1 MSIDKDLIHRLTLEE
16 LAQVISDEDLVYLKT
31 TIRENPEAFNIWI
44 EARSILNTPDVQEFL
59 ARQRSVEDIFL
70 QPVPYRR
77 TNLWAFSLS
86 LAALLVVSL
95 GLYFVL
101 RPTPSIPQAASLV
114 NTKHVHLQLQGG
126 ENIDLSQQQG
136 PVKTGDVTLNNTN
149 KGLTYSAGHTSQI
162 ATLNV
167 PSGKDYRIN
176 LSDGTEVWLN
186 SATTLEFPLTFTGNN
201 REITLKG
208 EAYLKVAK
216 NAKPFLVHLANST
229 IQVLGTE
236 FNVNTYDTAS
246 IQVALV
252 SGAVK
257 MKAADQSKLL
267 QPGDEITYT
276 TAHGMQVNAFDA
288 DILLSWRQGL
298 YVFKN
303 TSLTDIMKVFPRWF
317 GKEVIINNPIR
328 GNKYFT
334 GVINRNKPVN
344 FSLDLLKDVGDFE
357 YAITGDT
364 IYIK

>member
-16 LAQVISDEDLVYLKT
+16 LAQVISDEDLKYLKT
-31 TIRENPEAFNIWI
+31 IMRESPEAFNIWM
-44 EARSILNTPDVQEFL
+44 ETRSVLDTPDVQEFL
-59 ARQRSVEDIFL
+59 ARQRPVENIFL
-70 QPVPYRR
+70 KSTSYSR
-77 TNLWAFSLS
+77 THFWTFSLS
-86 LAALLVVSL
+86 LAALLIVSL

-101 RPTPSIPQAASLV
+101 RPTPSIPQAADLV
-114 NTKHVHLQLQGG
+114 NTKHVHLQLQSG
-126 ENIDLSQQQG
+126 EHIDLSQQQG

-149 KGLTYSAGHTSQI
+149 KALSYTAGHTSQI
-162 ATLNV
+162 ATLHV

-186 SATTLEFPLTFTGNN
+186 SATTLQFPLTFTGKN

-216 NAKPFLVHLANST
+216 SDKPFLVHLPNST

-267 QPGDEITYT
+267 QPGDELTYT
-276 TAHGMQVNAFDA
+276 TTHGMQVNAFDA
-288 DILLSWRQGL
+288 DVLLSWRQGL
-298 YVFKN
+298 YIFKN
-303 TSLTDIMKVFPRWF
+303 TSLADIMKVFPRWF

-328 GNKYFT
+328 RNKYFT
-334 GVINRNKPVN
+334 GVINRNKPVS
-344 FSLDLLKDVGDFE
+344 FSLDLLKDVGGFE
-357 YAITGDT
+357 YVIAGDT